1 MKGAFS
7 CPVPWTLLLKTRFL
21 NNKYSTQ
28 ATKTLGQCDQIES
41 ISEST
46 YTVTMKTQIAN
57 FQLLANFNKWTNE
70 KIINSCKKLTETE
83 YKKDREAFFSSIH
96 GTLNHLLVVDR
107 AYIFHI
113 EGKDHGLKSLDQI
126 LYENLFQLEKAR
138 IEEDKRLVDLVNNLL
153 EESINKEI
161 TYNGFE
167 TGKTTYTINTILITL
182 FNHQTHH
189 RGQIHNMLSQAGI
202 KPPQI
207 DIPDFIETRNKNK
220 G

>member
-1 MKGAFS
+1 MK
-7 CPVPWTLLLKTRFL
+7 K
-21 NNKYSTQ
+21 
-28 ATKTLGQCDQIES
+28 QIS
-41 ISEST
+41 
-46 YTVTMKTQIAN
+46 N

-70 KIINSCKKLTETE
+70 KIISSCKKLTETE
-83 YKKDREAFFSSIH
+83 YKKDRGAFFSSIH
-96 GTLNHLLVVDR
+96 GTLNHSLVVDR

-126 LYENLFQLEKAR
+126 LYENLFQLEEAR
-138 IEEDKRLVDLVNNLL
+138 IKEDKRLIDLINNLS
-153 EESINKEI
+153 EESIHKEI

-167 TGKTTYTINTILITL
+167 TGKTTYTISTILITL

-189 RGQIHNMLSQAGI
+189 RGQIHNMLSQARI

>member
-1 MKGAFS
+1 LINDNI
-7 CPVPWTLLLKTRFL
+7 T
-21 NNKYSTQ
+21 
-28 ATKTLGQCDQIES
+28 
-41 ISEST
+41 
-46 YTVTMKTQIAN
+46 N
-57 FQLLANFNKWTNE
+57 FQLLANFNTWANT
-70 KIINSCKKLTETE
+70 KIFSSCKELDDTE
-83 YKKDREAFFSSIH
+83 YKKDRGAFFSSIH

-107 AYIFHI
+107 AYISRI

-126 LYENLFQLEKAR
+126 LYENLFQLEKSR
-138 IEEDKRLVDLVNNLL
+138 IEEDKRLVDLVNNLS

-167 TGKTTYTINTILITL
+167 TGKTIYTINTILITL

-207 DIPDFIETRNKNK
+207 DIPDFIT
-220 G
+220 

>member
-1 MKGAFS
+1 M
-7 CPVPWTLLLKTRFL
+7 
-21 NNKYSTQ
+21 
-28 ATKTLGQCDQIES
+28 
-41 ISEST
+41 
-46 YTVTMKTQIAN
+46 TQIVN

-70 KIINSCKKLTETE
+70 KIITSCKKLTETE
-83 YKKDREAFFSSIH
+83 YKKDRGAFFSSIH

-113 EGKDHGLKSLDQI
+113 AEKDHGLKSLHQI
-126 LYENLFQLEKAR
+126 LYENLFQLEEAR
-138 IEEDKRLVDLVNNLL
+138 IKEDNRLVDLVNNLT
-153 EESINKEI
+153 EESIHKKI

-220 G
+220 R